1 MASLIGLFKDAAMK
15 WMDDSA
21 PSAGAAIAFYTIFSL
36 APVIMIVLAV
46 IGALYGEEAA
56 RGTVFTQLQGL
67 FGAGGAKAIEE
78 LIQNADQPQRG
89 FIAAVTGPV
98 IFVLGATAIFVQM
111 QSALNAMWGI
121 KTTPFSIVGYLKIRL
136 LSFSLIIATGFLLIV
151 SLVANAAIVAF
162 GDFVFGEHTAKTVIW
177 WIQLI
182 LSIAILAGLFALI
195 FKVLPD
201 THIHWR
207 AALFGG
213 LWTSFL
219 FTIGKTVIG
228 FYLAKSDVLSSY
240 GAAGTFV
247 LVLLWVYYSSL
258 IFLYGAELTWLRH
271 QRLDEGRVRPPRA
284 VAPASPSE
292 SSGAA

>member
-1 MASLIGLFKDAAMK
+1 MK
-15 WMDDSA
+15 WIDDSA

-56 RGTVFTQLQGL
+56 RGTVFAQLQGL
-67 FGAGGAKAIEE
+67 FGAAGAKTIEE

-98 IFVLGATAIFVQM
+98 IFVMGATAIFVQM

-121 KTTPFSIVGYLKIRL
+121 KTTPFSIFGYLKIRL
-136 LSFSLIIATGFLLIV
+136 WSFSLIIATGFLLIV

-162 GDFVFGEHTAKTVIW
+162 GDLVLGQHAAKEIVW
-177 WIQLI
+177 WIQFL
-182 LSIAILAGLFALI
+182 LSIVILAGLFALI

-207 AALFGG
+207 AAVFGG
-213 LWTSFL
+213 LWTSLL

-271 QRLDEGRVRPPRA
+271 QRLDTRVRRPRA